1 MCYRVSQSIV
11 ISMKRYLYPIQR
23 DDIATSHKLWKPTE
37 KVIIHRPDKSLQ
49 VKNGGL

>member
-1 MCYRVSQSIV
+1 MCYWVSQSTV

-37 KVIIHRPDKSLQ
+37 KWRSLRALEIGENQ
-49 VKNGGL
+49 RKR